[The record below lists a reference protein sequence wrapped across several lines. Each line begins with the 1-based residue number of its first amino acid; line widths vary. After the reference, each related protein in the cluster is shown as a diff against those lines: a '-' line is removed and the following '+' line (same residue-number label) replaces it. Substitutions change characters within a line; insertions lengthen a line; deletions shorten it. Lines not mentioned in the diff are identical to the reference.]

1 MNTTV
6 KIRRTKSLTGLKA
19 YENVY
24 HIRAKQDFKYWTKDV
39 TIPENNKA
47 KGRNNLIQIFII
59 FFKLILFKQN
69 YT

>member
-47 KGRNNLIQIFII
+47 KGTNNLI
-59 FFKLILFKQN
+59 
-69 YT
+69 